1 MDTQKRPH
9 TGRGDRRAEIL
20 RALRAE
26 TTATA
31 AELADALGLHPN
43 TVRFH
48 LGVLESNGDVIREQV
63 PARRPGRPELRFR
76 VVTSPSAARPDLLAR
91 ILLARVASAA
101 DPDSEAEDAGRQWG
115 TGEGT
120 GAGGAGDAAIDGLI
134 DTLESTGFAPV
145 RAEDDVIDL
154 HNCPLREFLGT
165 HGHLVCSIHRGLMAG
180 YLDAAQSPSTVD
192 SLEPFSTA
200 SSCRTR
206 LRRRTNADK
215 PRTDPWQTSSKE

>member
-1 MDTQKRPH
+1 METQKRPH

-31 AELADALGLHPN
+31 AELAEALGIHPN

-76 VVTSPSAARPDLLAR
+76 IVARPSAARPDLLAR
-91 ILLARVASAA
+91 ILLERVASAA

-120 GAGGAGDAAIDGLI
+120 GAGGAGDAAVDGLI

-145 RAEDDVIDL
+145 RTEDDVIDL
-154 HNCPLREFLGT
+154 HSCPLREFLST

-215 PRTDPWQTSSKE
+215 P

>member
-31 AELADALGLHPN
+31 AELAEALGIHPN

-76 VVTSPSAARPDLLAR
+76 IVARPSAAGPDLLAR
-91 ILLARVASAA
+91 ILLERVASAA
-101 DPDSEAEDAGRQWG
+101 DPDRKSTRLNSSHVASSYAGFCLRQKQ
-115 TGEGT
+115 
-120 GAGGAGDAAIDGLI
+120 
-134 DTLESTGFAPV
+134 
-145 RAEDDVIDL
+145 
-154 HNCPLREFLGT
+154 H
-165 HGHLVCSIHRGLMAG
+165 AG
-180 YLDAAQSPSTVD
+180 Y
-192 SLEPFSTA
+192 
-200 SSCRTR
+200 
-206 LRRRTNADK
+206 
-215 PRTDPWQTSSKE
+215 TSRHA